1 VTRRLGGIA
10 LAAGVV
16 AAGTWLIGWWAVP
29 VVTVLW
35 QLVDRDGPPWRAAV
49 AAPLAWGALL
59 ALIPLA
65 PLGRLIPRLAGMFRL
80 PSWALILLVLGYASL
95 LGWSAA
101 RVGQA
106 VARVRGSSSRR

>member
-1 VTRRLGGIA
+1 MRRLGGLA
-10 LAAGVV
+10 LAAAVV

-29 VVTVLW
+29 VVAVGW
-35 QLVDRDGPPWRAAV
+35 QLVDRDGPPWRAAI
-49 AAPLAWGALL
+49 AAPLAWGVLL

-65 PLGRLIPRLAGMFRL
+65 PLGRLTPRLAGIFQL
-80 PSWALILLVLGYASL
+80 PSWALILLVLGYVSL